1 MARSW
6 SRFAILAGLAL
17 RPSAAA
23 AAAAAPHFNWED
35 IEPSS
40 QLRYTDC
47 YDNFQCARLLV
58 PLDWLDEENPT
69 ASPSPSSSSRHRA
82 RHRPGLRR
90 PHSRG
95 RAPLRNDWL
104 RPRGVMHTTPRAD
117 CYPDLLTRA
126 TENLQAH
133 GIGSLRTDNPRL
145 AWRHALSRAYGQR
158 CDETLGEDGGILG
171 YASTASAKSAKPARL
186 QYMGFSYGTLLGNTF
201 ASMFPGRVG
210 RMIIDGVCDS
220 EDYMAGTW
228 LANLYD
234 TDELID
240 ALYKRCF
247 DLGSKCALV
256 KKEDKSWH
264 DLKDKVTAALDHL
277 SRNPVPIKTD
287 GGTMLLGSN
296 DINTLVFASLYKPS
310 ALFLAVAGVLDIV
323 VQRDYNRL
331 AFLLQALF
339 PAMQTYCPLCVL
351 PDHVPDSSVLPFDDW
366 SDYFDQLR
374 NQSHISAPIW
384 AEIRFR
390 CSGWTNRPKK
400 ARRPAP
406 LPLLPPRPRHPV
418 RNAFAMSARHP
429 GSSVVIQESLG
440 HCALAS
446 GVSRCT
452 ADIVRTYFETGQV
465 PESGTVC
472 EEDFAALSADAAA
485 AAGDTAPVVPFG
497 LPGTSG
503 LSGEELMEKL
513 ADLSRVWAQGGWES
527 GQGGRGSEAQE
538 VMQDI
543 EIGEL

>member
-1 MARSW
+1 MK
-6 SRFAILAGLAL
+6 
-17 RPSAAA
+17 
-23 AAAAAPHFNWED
+23 N
-35 IEPSS
+35 
-40 QLRYTDC
+40 
-47 YDNFQCARLLV
+47 
-58 PLDWLDEENPT
+58 
-69 ASPSPSSSSRHRA
+69 
-82 RHRPGLRR
+82 
-90 PHSRG
+90 
-95 RAPLRNDWL
+95 
-104 RPRGVMHTTPRAD
+104 
-117 CYPDLLTRA
+117 
-126 TENLQAH
+126 
-133 GIGSLRTDNPRL
+133 
-145 AWRHALSRAYGQR
+145 
-158 CDETLGEDGGILG
+158 
-171 YASTASAKSAKPARL
+171 
-186 QYMGFSYGTLLGNTF
+186 
-201 ASMFPGRVG
+201 
-210 RMIIDGVCDS
+210 
-220 EDYMAGTW
+220 
-228 LANLYD
+228 
-234 TDELID
+234 
-240 ALYKRCF
+240 
-247 DLGSKCALV
+247 
-256 KKEDKSWH
+256 EDKSWH

-277 SRNPVPIKTD
+277 TRNPVPIKTD
-287 GGTMLLGSN
+287 GGSMLLGSN

-323 VQRDYNRL
+323 VQRDYERL
-331 AFLLQALF
+331 ALLLQALF

-351 PDHVPDSSVLPFDDW
+351 PDHVPVFSPDAQPAISCADGEDSSALPFDDW

-390 CSGWTNRPKK
+390 CSGWTNRPKYRFTGPFSTPDADPSISEGK
-400 ARRPAP
+400 PAAP
-406 LPLLPPRPRHPV
+406 LLFLSSRLDPVTPV

-527 GQGGRGSEAQE
+527 GQSGWGSEAQE